1 MAWNRHR
8 REVVH
13 HVQNSKVS
21 TSILQTCVIVLTS
34 SRAKKRGVAFP
45 AIEQV
50 EVGLQLSV
58 ADVAILWTPIRY
70 AADPSYWNSLMWGPQ
85 SHFDATVF
93 QRMRRTSYHLVAL
106 LLKACTIVPPPSPA
120 LPQAQRLKTLSNDS
134 KLLVF
139 FNSSDINALTEW
151 PQLSELPLR
160 ERQWNLMP
168 CVYSSHTAD
177 VDYPA
182 FKKKMDALGNFVAE
196 ADSESDEVDRADAV
210 MDDAA
215 EPSPPKDI
223 DTPVAPLDFT
233 RTTAPDDHDEQQSVT
248 RSNLPNDPGHQS
260 AKTEECCDEE
270 VVGSDDD
277 WDDDWDIQCW
287 GWMEDPHRFD
297 IEIPMQLGQ
306 ETGLASPEA
315 RHQIQETIGYAHEED
330 AKIAALV
337 LDKNNSVAEATSRG
351 LMLGYQ
357 TPLALGLYAIEELF
371 ASNKRAQ
378 KVISYE
384 HKKIERN
391 EGVMNRIRTELEE
404 SLVNSKI
411 YDGLRQKYLESSN
424 DLSDLRQKQ
433 EREFSSSGLT
443 YNPTATARGRSS
455 VAGRGRHGSTAQR
468 SKVSAAPRNASAS
481 LRHPTPARHG
491 TPAKHNNPTTHGVP
505 GGTTLSQTSS
515 FEASTTK
522 GQTTGQTSL
531 ETGTTG
537 GQTTSANAGTTAS
550 QTTSEAN
557 AGTTASVGRDPYDAT
572 ELEK

>member
-1 MAWNRHR
+1 
-8 REVVH
+8 
-13 HVQNSKVS
+13 
-21 TSILQTCVIVLTS
+21 
-34 SRAKKRGVAFP
+34 
-45 AIEQV
+45 
-50 EVGLQLSV
+50 LQLLV

-70 AADPSYWNSLMWGPQ
+70 AADPSYWNPLMWGPQ
-85 SHFDATVF
+85 SRFDDTVF

-106 LLKACTIVPPPSPA
+106 LLKACTIVPPPSTTSNGRPA
-120 LPQAQRLKTLSNDS
+120 ERLKTLSNDS

-139 FNSSDINALTEW
+139 FNSSDSNALTEW
-151 PQLSELPLR
+151 PQPSELPSK

-168 CVYSSHTAD
+168 CAYSSHTAD
-177 VDYPA
+177 VGYSA
-182 FKKKMDALGNFVAE
+182 FKTKMDVLGNFAAE
-196 ADSESDEVDRADAV
+196 ADSDEVDRADAV

-215 EPSPPKDI
+215 EPSSPKDI
-223 DTPVAPLDFT
+223 ETPVAPLDFAPR
-233 RTTAPDDHDEQQSVT
+233 RTTTPNDHDEQQSVA
-248 RSNLPNDPGHQS
+248 RSDLPDDPGHQS
-260 AKTEECCDEE
+260 AKTEKCCDEEVVGPGSDEE

-277 WDDDWDIQCW
+277 WDVQCW
-287 GWMEDPHRFD
+287 GWREDPHRFD

-315 RHQIQETIGYAHEED
+315 LSQIQETIGYAHDED

-351 LMLGYQ
+351 LMLGHQ

-378 KVISYE
+378 KVIAYE

-391 EGVMNRIRTELEE
+391 EGVMNRIRTELED

-411 YDGLRQKYLESSN
+411 YDELRQKYLESSN
-424 DLSDLRQKQ
+424 NLSDLRQKQ

-443 YNPTATARGRSS
+443 YNPTVAARGRSSS

-491 TPAKHNNPTTHGVP
+491 TPAKPNNPTTHGVPGDNTTTHGVP

-515 FEASTTK
+515 IEASTTK
-522 GQTTGQTSL
+522 GQTTGQTSSGL

-550 QTTSEAN
+550 QTTSAN
-557 AGTTASVGRDPYDAT
+557 AGTTASVGRAPYDAA